1 MTQLSP
7 SGGDEPPVYRWL
19 PDTPVITPGDASGW
33 LPPEGPIRPL
43 QPPQHSPT
51 APRQQR
57 RRREGAAGG
66 ILAAIFAFLK
76 YGLVLVKFGTFGPT
90 LITMLIA
97 VWFYTLFFGPAF
109 AVGIVV
115 LILVH
120 ELGHFIVARGM
131 GLPARLPIFVGP
143 LGAFTNLRR
152 APADAGKS
160 GIIALAGPAL
170 GTVAALLCFLLAST
184 APAGYA
190 RYLLLALAYFGCFLN
205 LINLIPVGF
214 LDGAKVAD
222 VIPKW
227 MNVAG
232 LLVVAARRAP
242 LRQSDRADLP
252 RPRHLPHRRTISPV
266 EPGRPCAAGRVKTS
280 RARRRVHRHPPG
292 RGRRHVGGEHRHR
305 QQQLR
310 PRRQP
315 QHRQQR
321 PLGRQRAGV
330 GVGVAVAWQSGKGNV
345 IELYRSAN
353 TSSWSLVW

>member
-1 MTQLSP
+1 MTQLIEP
-7 SGGDEPPVYRWL
+7 GGEEPPVYRWL

-33 LPPEGPIRPL
+33 LPPQGPIRPVP
-43 QPPQHSPT
+43 PPQHSPT

-66 ILAAIFAFLK
+66 IVAAIAAFLK
-76 YGLVLVKFGTFGPT
+76 YGLFLVKFGTFGPT

-109 AVGIVV
+109 AIGIVV

-120 ELGHFIVARGM
+120 ELGHFIVARAM
-131 GLPARLPIFVGP
+131 GLPARLPIFIGP
-143 LGAFTNLRR
+143 LGAVTNLRR
-152 APADAGKS
+152 APADAGQS
-160 GIIALAGPAL
+160 GIIALAGPAI

-222 VIPKW
+222 AIPKW

-232 LLVVAARRAP
+232 LLVVAGVVLLFGNPIGLIFLVLGIFHTVGRFRRSSP
-242 LRQSDRADLP
+242 ADPAQLAAS
-252 RPRHLPHRRTISPV
+252 RRLGLGAAYIGILLV
-266 EPGRPCAAGRVKTS
+266 AAGGMSVANNAIVNS
-280 RARRRVHRHPPG
+280 NFVPG
-292 RGRRHVGGEHRHR
+292 VN
-305 QQQLR
+305 
-310 PRRQP
+310 
-315 QHRQQR
+315 
-321 PLGRQRAGV
+321 
-330 GVGVAVAWQSGKGNV
+330 QSTGTTV
-345 IELYRSAN
+345 L
-353 TSSWSLVW
+353 